1 MAEGNPLANVPPW
14 VWAAMILGGGG
25 TLGGLQLGGSQS
37 QGVAPPQELSTC
49 QNAEDRA
56 KDALL
61 AWRGIVES
69 YGLILQQL
77 NECQQEG

>member
-1 MAEGNPLANVPPW
+1 MAEGNPLASVPPW

-25 TLGGLQLGGSQS
+25 TLGTLQLGG
-37 QGVAPPQELSTC
+37 GVAPGVEPPQELSTC
-49 QNAEDRA
+49 QDAEERA
-56 KDALL
+56 KDALQ